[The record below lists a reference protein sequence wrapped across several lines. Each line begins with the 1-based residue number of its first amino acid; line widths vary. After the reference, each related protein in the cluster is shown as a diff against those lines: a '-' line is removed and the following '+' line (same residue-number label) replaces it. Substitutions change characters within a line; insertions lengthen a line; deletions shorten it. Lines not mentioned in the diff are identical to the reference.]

1 MRRNTNFIT
10 SPREKA
16 SGERVDDFVSIILLS
31 ENCGYRMKSY
41 GPIPLL
47 KIGGKCLIDTQIE
60 EIQSVFSEF
69 EIILCSGF
77 GSTKI
82 AKYIRE
88 QYPALNIRIVENQLY
103 EYSNSVKV

>member
-47 KIGGKCLIDTQIE
+47 KIGG
-60 EIQSVFSEF
+60 
-69 EIILCSGF
+69 
-77 GSTKI
+77 
-82 AKYIRE
+82 
-88 QYPALNIRIVENQLY
+88 
-103 EYSNSVKV
+103 

>member
-60 EIQSVFSEF
+60 EIQSVFF
-69 EIILCSGF
+69 
-77 GSTKI
+77 
-82 AKYIRE
+82 R
-88 QYPALNIRIVENQLY
+88 V
-103 EYSNSVKV
+103 